1 MQIKKDIE
9 NIEDIKILLDDF
21 YSQVLLDETIGFV
34 FNDIA
39 QINLATHMPKMYSF
53 WDAVLFG
60 SRAYNGNPILTHIEL
75 NKKITLKDD
84 FFTQWKKLFFATI
97 DKYFEGKIANLA
109 KEKTIAME
117 YLMKMKIDDSSKKGF
132 IQ

>member
-21 YSQVLLDETIGFV
+21 YSQILQDETIGFV
-34 FNDIA
+34 FKDIA

-60 SRAYNGNPILTHIEL
+60 NRAYNGNPILTHIEL
-75 NKKITLKDD
+75 NKKISLKDD
-84 FFTQWKKLFFATI
+84 FFTQWKKLFFSTI

-117 YLMKMKIDDSSKKGF
+117 HLMKMKIEDSNKKGF